1 MIRPALV
8 VLALAASAAP
18 AMAQTAPAITPQ
30 RDVDVTY
37 SIASP
42 APGAPALQQRMRWS
56 VATGRLR
63 VDPPAHDMYMVVDYR
78 TRRMMVVRPA
88 DQAVLDMDAS
98 GPGMPGAPSDG
109 QFARQNTM
117 SVAGMSCTNWQ
128 TLDAS
133 GAPAVICFTADG
145 VMLRAS
151 RDGQV
156 LLEATS
162 IQYAPQ
168 DPAAFAVPANY
179 RHIAPP
185 PQPKP

>member
-1 MIRPALV
+1 MIRAGLLALLLATPAL
-8 VLALAASAAP
+8 
-18 AMAQTAPAITPQ
+18 AQEKPAITPQ

-37 SIASP
+37 AIAGP
-42 APGAPALQQRMRWS
+42 AAGAPPMSQRMRWS

-63 VDPPAHDMYMVVDYR
+63 VDPPAKDMYMVVNYR

-88 DQAVLDMDAS
+88 DEAVLDLDAS

-109 QFARQNTM
+109 EFARKGSATI
-117 SVAGMSCTNWQ
+117 AGLACTNWQ

-133 GAPAVICFTADG
+133 GAPAVICWTADG

-151 RDGQV
+151 RDGQT

-162 IQYAPQ
+162 VVYAAQ
-168 DPAAFAVPANY
+168 DPAAFDVPAAY
-179 RHIAPP
+179 HHIAPP
-185 PQPKP
+185 PPPKP